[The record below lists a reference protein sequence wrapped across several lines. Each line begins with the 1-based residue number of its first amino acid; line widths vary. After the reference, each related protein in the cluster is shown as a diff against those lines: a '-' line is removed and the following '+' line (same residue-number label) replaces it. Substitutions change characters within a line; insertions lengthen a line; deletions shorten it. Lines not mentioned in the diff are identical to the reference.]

1 MVHESF
7 SWAGSF
13 PEKGKADGWWLWQ
26 PIIPTVPGLTY
37 PSRAVFF
44 FTPPTTALQKKK
56 NLLLPHSLFSLCS
69 ARIRRAHSFLSL
81 TSSRGNEKEKL
92 NSFSCMLL
100 VRESCL
106 GSKQGQLISAPPAK
120 IWMDRD
126 KWRTEQE
133 QLNSFW
139 KNLAKVVSAR
149 DYSRNWG
156 GRHCLSHFSHGTVH
170 RKKNWGSFLP
180 IGSMLRGRR
189 KHRTKM
195 RCGTEGY
202 GYWAWW
208 GLVSGWTRWS

>member
-56 NLLLPHSLFSLCS
+56 KKITAPPQLVQLMFCQDQKSSLLFVPHKLQRKWERKTEQFQLYVAGKRVLFGLQ
-69 ARIRRAHSFLSL
+69 ARAAHLS
-81 TSSRGNEKEKL
+81 TSSKNLDG
-92 NSFSCMLL
+92 
-100 VRESCL
+100 
-106 GSKQGQLISAPPAK
+106 QGQMKNRARAAELFL
-120 IWMDRD
+120 
-126 KWRTEQE
+126 E
-133 QLNSFW
+133 
-139 KNLAKVVSAR
+139 NLAKVVSAR

-170 RKKNWGSFLP
+170 KKKNWSSFLP

-189 KHRTKM
+189 KHRTRM

-202 GYWAWW
+202 G
-208 GLVSGWTRWS
+208 